1 MIRHQNAVA
10 MFLASAVITGI
21 NPLNIRHFEHFHKR
35 TG

>member
-21 NPLNIRHFEHFHKR
+21 NLNIRHFEHFHKR